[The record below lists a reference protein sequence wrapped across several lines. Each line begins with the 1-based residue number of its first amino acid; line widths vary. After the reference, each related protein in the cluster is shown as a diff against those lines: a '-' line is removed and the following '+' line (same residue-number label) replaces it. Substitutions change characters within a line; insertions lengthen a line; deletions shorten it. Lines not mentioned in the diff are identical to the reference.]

1 MNTSLYIGFSASIL
15 EIISVATQTFY
26 TIKSRM
32 YQGLSV
38 LRIFIDLIVC
48 CLWIVYAMYIKD
60 IPIGLASICISILNI
75 IILGYYYYDKNHNVE
90 NRSVELHSNSNS
102 L

>member
-15 EIISVATQTFY
+15 EIISVATQTFR

-48 CLWIVYAMYIKD
+48 CLWIVYAIYIKD
-60 IPIGLASICISILNI
+60 IPIALASICISILNI

-90 NRSVELHSNSNS
+90 LHSNSNS
-102 L
+102 S